1 MVEKAGSKG
10 EHIAVG
16 FESGELRVL
25 HMSTLENVSALLR
38 DY

>member
-1 MVEKAGSKG
+1 MEEKVGSKG

-25 HMSTLENVSALLR
+25 HMSTLENVSGLVR
-38 DY
+38 DS